1 MGWITIM
8 KICKK
13 YSISKIPASKATS
26 AKNEKE
32 TEEPYYKYCYGKW
45 IRVQTEKPKD

>member
-13 YSISKIPASKATS
+13 YSMSKIPATKT
-26 AKNEKE
+26 EKE